1 MKPEIWD
8 MFIKIGL
15 AFGAVFTGVVTYFLA
30 KVKKNKKKIR
40 KGKDIV
46 SPLLCYPP
54 DFWMTHT
61 KIQESL
67 TELRLKVDCARTQLT
82 QFHNSGEFFNGTGM
96 KRLSLT
102 HESLASGVAGEQK
115 RSQDLLMSMFMVLL
129 RHVKDNIVAVY
140 YTDDLEESYTKQ
152 YLESSNT
159 IAYGVLPI
167 RKSSVIIGFIM
178 VHWCREAKAEEALKD
193 FGLIEDWME
202 RTQTLIEVEL
212 TNKASRD
219 SIEA

>member
-8 MFIKIGL
+8 MFMKIGL
-15 AFGAVFTGVVTYFLA
+15 TLGAVFTGVVTYFLA
-30 KVKKNKKKIR
+30 KVKKKKR
-40 KGKDIV
+40 KEKDIV
-46 SPLLCYPP
+46 SPLLCYPT

-129 RHVKDNIVAVY
+129 KHVKDNNVAVY

-167 RKSSVIIGFIM
+167 KQSSVIIGFVMI
-178 VHWCREAKAEEALKD
+178 HWCREAKAEEALKD
-193 FGLIEDWME
+193 FELIVDWME

-219 SIEA
+219 SIKV